1 MGLYSINKIKLG
13 IENYRQ
19 YWLGTPGIGKST
31 AFRDMVMEEYGDP
44 DFGLLISAGNETGY
58 KSLDNLNFVECEDW
72 FKFTEVIDD
81 LVDNKADNKIK
92 VVAIDTVDELVYI
105 AEQYALYT
113 HKIRNNGAAATSIKS
128 ALGGYAA
135 GAKFA
140 REQIV
145 KQISR
150 LERAG
155 YSVNYIGH
163 TKYRDLTD
171 GETEQTYQMLT
182 TNMELP
188 YHAIFA
194 NRCDVMVM
202 MYVKREIKDGK
213 LGGEKRYMRFRGN
226 NTIECKSRIANLPEE
241 IGFDIKEYLE
251 TLKSALETMAGVSGK
266 QADKQRAA
274 ERIEVEEKAKKF
286 VQAEKTEE
294 FGDEQMSVA
303 DYRDMMLKVVKSL
316 DAEGKAQKKS
326 ELKKAGLSVDFATQE
341 DMEILKATYKI
352 LTS

>member
-1 MGLYSINKIKLG
+1 MGMFSVNKIKLA

-19 YWLGTPGIGKST
+19 YWLGTPGIGKTT
-31 AFRDMVMEEYGDP
+31 AFRDMIMKEYGSP
-44 DFGLLISAGNETGY
+44 EFGLLISTGNETGY
-58 KSLDNLNFVECEDW
+58 KSLDSLNFVETENW
-72 FKFTEVIDD
+72 SKFVEVVDE
-81 LVDNKADNKIK
+81 LVDNKDDNKIK
-92 VVAIDTVDELVYI
+92 IIGLDTTDELVYI
-105 AEQYALYT
+105 AEQYALYI
-113 HKIRNNGAAATSIKS
+113 HKVRNNGAAATSIKS

-145 KQISR
+145 LQISR

-155 YSVNYIGH
+155 YALVYIGH

-171 GETEQTYQMLT
+171 GETDQTYQMLT

-241 IGFDIKEYLE
+241 IEFNVELYLN
-251 TLKSALETMAGVSGK
+251 TLKSSLEAMAGVSGK
-266 QADKQRAA
+266 QADKQRIS
-274 ERIEVEEKAKKF
+274 ETKEVEQKAKKF
-286 VQAEKTEE
+286 VEAEKAEE
-294 FGDEQMSVA
+294 FGDSEMSVVE
-303 DYRDMMLKVVKSL
+303 YREMMLKVVKSL
-316 DAEGKAQKKS
+316 DVDGKNQKKA

-341 DMEILKATYKI
+341 DMEILKKTYKI

>member
-1 MGLYSINKIKLG
+1 MIGTINKIKLA

-19 YWLGTPGIGKST
+19 YWLGTPGIGKTT
-31 AFRDMVMEEYGDP
+31 AFRDMIIKEYGSP
-44 DFGLLISAGNETGY
+44 EFGLLISTGNETGY
-58 KSLDNLNFVECEDW
+58 KSLDNLNYVETENWSKFVETVDE
-72 FKFTEVIDD
+72 
-81 LVDNKADNKIK
+81 LVDNKDENKIK
-92 VVAIDTVDELVYI
+92 IVGLDTTDELVYI
-105 AEQYALYT
+105 AEQYALYI
-113 HKIRNNGAAATSIKS
+113 HKVRNNGAAATSIKS

-145 KQISR
+145 LQISR

-155 YSVNYIGH
+155 YALVYIGH

-171 GETEQTYQMLT
+171 GETDQTYQMLT

-241 IGFDIKEYLE
+241 IEFNVESYLN
-251 TLKSALETMAGVSGK
+251 TLKTSLESMAGVSGK
-266 QADKQRAA
+266 QAEKQRAL
-274 ERIEVEEKAKKF
+274 ESKEVEEKAKTF
-286 VQAEKTEE
+286 VQEEKEEE
-294 FGDEQMSVA
+294 FGDTEMGVTE
-303 DYRDMMLKVVKSL
+303 YREMMLKVVKSL
-316 DAEGKAQKKS
+316 DVDGKNQKKA
-326 ELKKAGLSVDFATQE
+326 ELKKAGLSVDFANQE
-341 DMEILKATYKI
+341 DMEILKKTYKI